1 MNLFDQ
7 QTDKPNPKKQI
18 VDCFNRDFPVGT
30 KVILRRD
37 SGEIFTEVTGEAYL
51 HGRTPVAHFRHV
63 SGCYAIE
70 GRVRLFRS
78 Q

>member
-1 MNLFDQ
+1 MFEPE
-7 QTDKPNPKKQI
+7 TDGANPKKQI

-70 GRVRLFRS
+70 GRVEKYK
-78 Q
+78 